1 MSNKNLIA
9 VNKNGETETTTIQL
23 VEGSAKISV
32 NMLQGLQSKMAELA
46 DAIEN
51 NSVESGISLG
61 FTFYNFTSIGE
72 KINCM
77 FFEWV
82 KSSKTNEATG
92 ENIVMDVPTFAIINA
107 KGDMT
112 KYGHLGKMVV
122 DTLRDANV
130 KAGDIFSIELTK
142 IEPMKGGKTF
152 KHYSIKPILLK

>member
-1 MSNKNLIA
+1 MSNKNLTA
-9 VNKNGETETTTIQL
+9 VNKNGETETTTLQL
-23 VEGSAKISV
+23 VDGSAKISV
-32 NMLQGLQSKMAELA
+32 NALQGLQSKMAELA

-51 NSVESGISLG
+51 NSVESGLGFG
-61 FTFYNFTSIGE
+61 FTFYNFVSIGE

-77 FFEWV
+77 FLEWV

-92 ENIVMDVPTFAIINA
+92 ENVVMDVPTFALIN
-107 KGDMT
+107 KTGDMT

-122 DTLRDANV
+122 DILRDANI
-130 KAGDIFSIELTK
+130 KTGDIFSIELTK